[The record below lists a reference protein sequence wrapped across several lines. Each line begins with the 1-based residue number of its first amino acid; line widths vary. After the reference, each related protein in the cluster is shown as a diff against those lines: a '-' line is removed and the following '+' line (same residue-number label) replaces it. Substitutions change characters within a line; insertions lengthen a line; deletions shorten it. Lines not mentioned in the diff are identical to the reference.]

1 MAFSLPF
8 AKRPQKPARA
18 QYKRRVGS
26 PSSNTLPGPSRILC
40 VLTAL
45 FFLSGASSLVIE
57 SIFGRLLS
65 YTFGNTAHA
74 ASTVLAAFLGGLAL
88 GAFCIG
94 IWVDR
99 RPPSLWIYG
108 ALEAMV
114 GIYAI
119 FIPKFFALL
128 TVAYVRLC
136 QSYHPGPS
144 GLTTVRLV
152 LALLV
157 ILPASF
163 LMGGTLPAM
172 SRYVAST
179 YSEFE
184 KTVDALYGWNT
195 LGAAAGALGSTYFLI
210 PGIGILGSVYVA
222 CFVNFFI
229 FLCVAILLRLGW
241 EGAATKQS
249 RSFSTPTAERQTSLP
264 SRISTKLVL
273 LASFFTGA
281 AALAYEVI
289 WTHVQVFT
297 IGNTVYAFGITLFVI
312 LCGLGLGAQ
321 IVSRK
326 FNQSRFWIPILAG
339 SQLLLG
345 LGVFISI
352 PLWGHVSALFGRGY
366 PRIVSFDVFG
376 FSAIA
381 FLGIALLWQ
390 KLRGKAHY
398 RLWTIS
404 LALLTGCLA
413 AAAIWAVQNSDQLVL
428 ALVTRAHGAMLFP
441 VVEWMRL
448 LCVFLL
454 LIIPSVLLGAAFP
467 LLINLAA
474 AAADRTGSRVGS
486 IYAAN
491 SAGAISGSLVTG
503 FLLIPRLGSEATLR
517 SLATCSVVLAF
528 VFAYRLIGSRSRT
541 QALAAWILPAGAV
554 IAVGWYGV
562 PGWDPRAISSAEHTY
577 LRRMFAVDQVLFL
590 REDVAGGMTA
600 VVQEKNVRILAS
612 NGNFQGSDAHGADWH
627 SWFGLLPMLF
637 VPNAR
642 GALVI
647 GIGTGQTLHT
657 FSLFPFQSIDVAEL
671 APEVR
676 NAAAEWFT
684 DVNGGV
690 LDRDPRVHV
699 SIADGRNFLMLSE
712 AKYDLISTD
721 ITSLFIG
728 GQGDL
733 FNRQFYELARAH
745 LSEGGVF
752 QETLPL
758 FYPTKDILVALNTV
772 SRVFPHATYFLEG
785 DRGSILASN
794 QPLACDYLQLRK
806 WDSDPKIH
814 KELEL
819 IRAPGMEVL
828 LGNLMLDGAAI
839 RKAVSRLPEVGGL
852 ASEFESTD
860 LRPYLEY
867 DSPKGN
873 LFFAANALENR
884 RFLLQMR
891 TPSAVSPELSIRNSP
906 ESDEWNLFLGEILA
920 QRGELDKAMDSFA
933 NVKGTAKKR
942 AAEEIARLES
952 LKIAPKH

>member
-1 MAFSLPF
+1 MGNTA
-8 AKRPQKPARA
+8 
-18 QYKRRVGS
+18 
-26 PSSNTLPGPSRILC
+26 SNTPPHPSRTLRI
-40 VLTAL
+40 LTAL
-45 FFLSGASSLVIE
+45 FFLSGASSLIIE

-108 ALEAMV
+108 ALEAVV
-114 GIYAI
+114 GVYAI
-119 FIPKFFALL
+119 FIPKFFSLL
-128 TVAYVRLC
+128 TAAYVHLC

-144 GLTTVRLV
+144 ALTTLRLA

-172 SRYVAST
+172 SRYVACT
-179 YSEFE
+179 QSEFE

-195 LGAAAGALGSTYFLI
+195 LGAAMGALGSTYFLI
-210 PGIGILGSVYVA
+210 PGIGIPGSIYMA
-222 CFVNFFI
+222 CSVNFFI
-229 FLCVAILLRLGW
+229 LTCAAVLTRVGAK
-241 EGAATKQS
+241 EAATQQNRLISKAAS
-249 RSFSTPTAERQTSLP
+249 ERQAVVPLQS
-264 SRISTKLVL
+264 SARLVL

-281 AALAYEVI
+281 SALAYEVI

-326 FNQSRFWIPILAG
+326 FNQPRFWIPTLAG

-345 LGVFISI
+345 LGVFLTV

-366 PRIVSFDVFG
+366 PRIVSFDIFG
-376 FSAIA
+376 LTAIT
-381 FLGIALLWQ
+381 FLGIVLLWQ
-390 KLRGKAHY
+390 KLGRKGND
-398 RLWTIS
+398 RLWNIS
-404 LALLTGCLA
+404 LVLLTGGLA
-413 AAAIWAVQNSDQLVL
+413 VAAIWAVQNSDQIVL

-454 LIIPSVLLGAAFP
+454 LIIPSILLGAAFP
-467 LLINLAA
+467 LLINLAVA
-474 AAADRTGSRVGS
+474 EADKTGSRVGS

-491 SAGAISGSLVTG
+491 TAGAISGSLVTG
-503 FLLIPRLGSEATLR
+503 FFLIPRLGSEATLR

-528 VFAYRLIGSRSRT
+528 VFAYRLIGSRT
-541 QALAAWILPAGAV
+541 QAVAAWALSTAAV
-554 IAVGWYGV
+554 IAAGWYV
-562 PGWDPRAISSAEHTY
+562 LPRWDPRTISSAEHTY
-577 LRRMFAVDQVLFL
+577 LRRMFSVDQVLFL
-590 REDVAGGMTA
+590 REDAAGGMTA

-627 SWFGLLPMLF
+627 SWFGLVPMLF
-637 VPNAR
+637 VQNPR
-642 GALVI
+642 SALVI

-657 FSLFPFQSIDVAEL
+657 FSLFPFRSIDVAEL

-699 SIADGRNFLMLSE
+699 SIADGRNFLMLSR

-745 LSEGGVF
+745 LSDGGIF

-758 FYPTKDILVALNTV
+758 FYPTRDILVALNTV
-772 SRVFPHATYFLEG
+772 SRVFPYVTYFLEG

-794 QPLACDYLQLRK
+794 EPLACDYLQLRE
-806 WDSDPKIH
+806 WDSDPEIR
-814 KELEL
+814 KELVL
-819 IRAPGMEVL
+819 IRAPGIEAL
-828 LGNLMLDGAAI
+828 LGNLMLDGAAL
-839 RKAVSRLPEVGGL
+839 RKATARLPEVSGL
-852 ASEFESTD
+852 PSEFESTD

-884 RFLLQMR
+884 KFLLQMR
-891 TPSAVSPELSIRNSP
+891 KSSAVSPELSIRNSP
-906 ESDEWNLFLGEILA
+906 EGDEWNLFLGEILA

-933 NVKGTAKKR
+933 NVKGPAKAR
-942 AAEEIARLES
+942 AAKEIAQLES
-952 LKIAPKH
+952 LKSSPKR